1 MAPPIA
7 SKQAEQSFG
16 YRVADPERYGV
27 VDFAKDGTVKSIVE
41 KPKNPPSNYAVTGLY
56 FLDGSA
62 PRRAAQVKPSERGEL
77 EITSLLESYLHDG
90 LLNVQQMGRGY
101 AWLDT
106 GTHGSLL
113 DAGNFVRTLSER
125 QGLQVGSPEEIAYS
139 RGWITAAELQK
150 RAESFAKNSYGQ
162 YLLNLLK

>member
-1 MAPPIA
+1 MP
-7 SKQAEQSFG
+7 
-16 YRVADPERYGV
+16 
-27 VDFAKDGTVKSIVE
+27 
-41 KPKNPPSNYAVTGLY
+41 GL
-56 FLDGSA
+56 
-62 PRRAAQVKPSERGEL
+62 
-77 EITSLLESYLHDG
+77 I
-90 LLNVQQMGRGY
+90 
-101 AWLDT
+101 

-139 RGWITAAELQK
+139 RGWITAAELQN